1 MLSFKGWGGI
11 TVTVKKPVTIRR
23 ISDLR
28 DNHMTLG
35 LFCLDCNRWG
45 EIVPNEW
52 LSSGKKDLDYVNQK
66 FKCRECGSPAS
77 KQVRPQPIDFS
88 RGANHILNLD
98 VTSHSA

>member
-1 MLSFKGWGGI
+1 M

-35 LFCLDCNRWG
+35 LFCLECNRWG
-45 EIVPNEW
+45 EIIPNEW

-66 FKCRECGSPAS
+66 FKCGECGGQAS

>member
-1 MLSFKGWGGI
+1 MA
-11 TVTVKKPVTIRR
+11 VTVKKPVTIRR
-23 ISDLR
+23 NSDLR
-28 DNHMTLG
+28 ANHMILG

-52 LSSGKKDLDYVNQK
+52 LSSGRKGLDYADQQ
-66 FKCRECGSPAS
+66 FKCGECGGHAD

-88 RGANHILNLD
+88 RDANHILNLD

>member
-1 MLSFKGWGGI
+1 M

-35 LFCLDCNRWG
+35 LFCLECNRWG

-66 FKCRECGSPAS
+66 FKCGECGSPAS
-77 KQVRPQPIDFS
+77 KQVRPQTIDFS

>member
-1 MLSFKGWGGI
+1 MLSFKGWGVM

-35 LFCLDCNRWG
+35 LFCLECNRWG
-45 EIVPNEW
+45 EIIPNEW

-66 FKCRECGSPAS
+66 FKCGDC
-77 KQVRPQPIDFS
+77 
-88 RGANHILNLD
+88 RGRQKDLSMKC
-98 VTSHSA
+98 VHSISWLYSQDNQFEY

>member
-1 MLSFKGWGGI
+1 M

-35 LFCLDCNRWG
+35 LFCLECDRWG
-45 EIVPNEW
+45 EVVPDEW

-66 FKCRECGSPAS
+66 FKCSECGGQAS
-77 KQVRPQPIDFS
+77 KQVRSKPIVFS
-88 RGANHILNLD
+88 QGANHILNLD

>member
-1 MLSFKGWGGI
+1 MA
-11 TVTVKKPVTIRR
+11 VTVKKPVTIRR
-23 ISDLR
+23 NSDLR
-28 DNHMTLG
+28 ANHMILG

-52 LSSGKKDLDYVNQK
+52 LSSGRKGLDYADQQ
-66 FKCRECGSPAS
+66 FKCGECGGHAD